1 MDGLKADSGL
11 HITARLILEF
21 RAHSDTEMTICLYT
35 SLLPHSIDM
44 QGRRKGVCGLYF
56 LFFPTFQMSFF
67 SEAIWGFS
75 HPFVIVLF
83 WFSFSFSSFSF

>member
-44 QGRRKGVCGLYF
+44 QGATERRLWLIF
-56 LFFPTFQMSFF
+56 LFFSYF
-67 SEAIWGFS
+67 SNE
-75 HPFVIVLF
+75 LF
-83 WFSFSFSSFSF
+83 L